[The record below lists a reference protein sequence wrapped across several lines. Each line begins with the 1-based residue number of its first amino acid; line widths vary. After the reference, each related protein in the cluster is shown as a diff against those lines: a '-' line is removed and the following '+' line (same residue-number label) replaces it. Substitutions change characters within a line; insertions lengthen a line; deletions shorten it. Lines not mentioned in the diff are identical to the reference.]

1 MAPSYAAAAAVS
13 GMNGTIQKPK
23 ETALDRLSQP
33 LPSSFT
39 LVAALQ
45 LLQPLVVGQTV
56 YLLPPSY
63 LQNWLTWAFHQRV
76 LEEEE
81 DRVKEALRLAALNFG
96 LIPPVDRASYTDP
109 SPLDVATALSVE
121 GHPLVLDPTVRLKNK
136 SADDGNNNSL
146 KFGPTRQLSMDK
158 LTIRDEPMT
167 MNGDGNHTTTISSNN
182 STGANNKECLAVPE
196 DFYET
201 LRSTHGVVCD
211 DGFTV
216 AFQPGEREALL
227 LHHEIHQHPETITSN
242 MYQKQIEEASLPRPV
257 EFRRKVIW
265 KSSESK
271 KIEVVTVGGNSNSL
285 MDQLM
290 QEEARLKAPS
300 HVPRAEVHPYQFLYR
315 ITKDKRAPQTSTPNG
330 WALIS
335 SGAVALDALSALLRA
350 AVPRVASHS
359 IRLWTKLDYS
369 IADAKVANA
378 PNSPSSSTTSS
389 LPNHEGDKSPTVKG
403 DGYEW
408 VDLEEISK
416 RAVTKDAKVL
426 TIADWIQSH
435 FRNPNQRQVE
445 CLLEVRPAVH
455 SQWPRHTLL
464 LTQRLKPGDFC
475 DAQDIAGQW
484 YEAQVVGYEAAPSD
498 EHTYEKVKMHYVG
511 WASRWNANVPLVKGK
526 SKLSLPAPL
535 WSRTGRWRERIKEG
549 DEVEVR
555 DSSSIVERPKWY
567 RGTVKKVGRINDPVR
582 DMTGGADLEV
592 YPVGGMDSSVKKPL
606 LVMNRRQQILVEVKQ
621 ERTEKAGPSAAAL
634 NSDDSASPPFLR
646 WVYLYGEEICKLGT
660 HLKLTTADEQRMP
673 ATIKYEYD
681 GGRKPVE
688 IMKGHPSLG
697 AGFVR
702 ESIRGPPPA
711 PGSVG
716 LHNLGNSCFLNST
729 VQCMSHL
736 EPMTQYFMR
745 ERYEDELNRH
755 NPLGSG
761 GHVATAYASLLRKIW
776 GGEHSVLAPRLL
788 KQTVGAFA
796 PQFNNCYQHD
806 SQEFCQFL
814 MDGLHEDLNRV
825 KAKPYVEDLEGFGM
839 PDEKAAIESWRKH
852 LLRHDSVVV
861 DHCQGMHRSHLTC
874 PRCGRE
880 SIKFDIYSSISL
892 PLASK
897 KDHSVIQLKDC
908 LERFMEG
915 EQLDERNAW
924 YCPRCRQHV
933 CALKMIAL
941 WTVPDIL
948 ILHLKRF
955 TFEPN
960 LLSGGMLRSK
970 VDDTVSF
977 PIDGLDLTKYILG
990 PVDPDAPPIYRLIGV
1005 SEHIGPTANSGHYT
1019 ATVRNSIDGQ
1029 WYRYNDSNVG
1039 RTSGEAAI
1047 TGGAYMLFYQRSK
1060 GYSKWA
1066 GMERAMKEREINPYG
1081 GLEIDQDGFKKVKAK
1096 KKKK

>member
-1 MAPSYAAAAAVS
+1 MAPSYAAVALADINVS
-13 GMNGTIQKPK
+13 DNRA
-23 ETALDRLSQP
+23 TATSPAQSAIKRLSQP
-33 LPSSFT
+33 PPSSFT

-45 LLQPLVVGQTV
+45 LLEPVEAGQTV

-63 LQNWLTWAFHQRV
+63 VQNWLTWAFHQLV
-76 LEEEE
+76 PEDEEG
-81 DRVKEALRLAALNFG
+81 RVKEALRLAAVQFG
-96 LIPPVDRASYTDP
+96 LVPPMEKANYTDP
-109 SPLDVATALSVE
+109 SSIDIATALAVE
-121 GHPLVLDPTVRLKNK
+121 GHPLVLDPTVRLKQKLN
-136 SADDGNNNSL
+136 GSL
-146 KFGPTRQLSMDK
+146 KTGPMRQLSFDN
-158 LTIRDEPMT
+158 LTIRDGPT
-167 MNGDGNHTTTISSNN
+167 SNGDSKHESRVR
-182 STGANNKECLAVPE
+182 ECLAVPE
-196 DFYET
+196 AFYET
-201 LRSTHGVVCD
+201 LRSVHGVVCD

-216 AFQPGEREALL
+216 SFQPGEIEALL
-227 LHHEIHQHPETITSN
+227 LHHEVHQPEMN
-242 MYQKQIEEASLPRPV
+242 GSLMNRHNRLDETPFPRPV

-265 KSSESK
+265 KNKQFDSTSLTATGESSY
-271 KIEVVTVGGNSNSL
+271 SL
-285 MDQLM
+285 MEQLM
-290 QEEARLKAPS
+290 QEEALLNAPS
-300 HVPRAEVHPYQFLYR
+300 RFPTPEIHPYQFLYR
-315 ITKDKRAPQTSTPNG
+315 ITKSGHTLSQNVSPQG

-335 SGAVALDALSALLRA
+335 SGAVAFDALSALLRA
-350 AVPRVASHS
+350 ALPTSASHS
-359 IRLWTKLDYS
+359 VRLWTKRDYS
-369 IADAKVANA
+369 YEGKSNPPI
-378 PNSPSSSTTSS
+378 SPSSSTVGSR
-389 LPNHEGDKSPTVKG
+389 LGKDNIDDYPTLEG

-408 VDLEEISK
+408 VDLEALSK
-416 RAVTKDAKVL
+416 RPPNADSEL
-426 TIADWIQSH
+426 TTIQEWVQTH
-435 FRNPNQRQVE
+435 FRDTEQRQVE
-445 CLLEVRPAVH
+445 CLLEMRPAVH
-455 SQWPRHTLL
+455 APWPRQSFLL
-464 LTQRLKPGDFC
+464 AERLKPGDFC

-484 YEAQVVGYEAAPSD
+484 YEALVVGRETIQD
-498 EHTYEKVKMHYVG
+498 DDQTFEKVKVHYMG
-511 WASRWNANVPLVKGK
+511 WASRWNASVPLIKGK

-535 WSRTGRWRERIKEG
+535 WSRSTRWRENIKEG

-567 RGTVKKVGRINDPVR
+567 RGIIKKVGAPGDSVR
-582 DMTGGADLEV
+582 DMTGGADLEIF
-592 YPVGGMDSSVKKPL
+592 PPSPLNSSEGPL
-606 LVMNRRQQILVEVKQ
+606 RVLGRQQQVLVEVKQ
-621 ERTEKAGPSAAAL
+621 ERTEKAGPATTSL
-634 NSDDSASPPFLR
+634 NKFGADPPFLR
-646 WVYLYGEEICKLGT
+646 WVSLYGEEICKMGT
-660 HLKLTTADEQRMP
+660 HLKVTKPDDSRKP
-673 ATIKYEYD
+673 VTITYEYD
-681 GGRKPVE
+681 GDRKPVE

-716 LHNLGNSCFLNST
+716 LHNLGNSCYLNST
-729 VQCMSHL
+729 VQCLSQV
-736 EPMTQYFMR
+736 EPVTQYFMR
-745 ERYEDELNRH
+745 ERYDGELNRN

-776 GGEHSVLAPRLL
+776 GGDHSVLAPRLL

-825 KAKPYVEDLEGFGM
+825 KTKPYVEDLEGFGM
-839 PDEKAAIESWRKH
+839 PDDKAAIESWRKH

-880 SIKFDIYSSISL
+880 SIKFDVYSSISL

-941 WTVPDIL
+941 WTTPDIL

-970 VDDTVSF
+970 VDDTVAF
-977 PIDGLDLTKYILG
+977 PVENLDLTKYILG
-990 PVDPDAPPIYRLIGV
+990 PIDPDAPPIYNLIGV

-1029 WYRYNDSNVG
+1029 WYRFNDSNVG
-1039 RTSGEAAI
+1039 RTSGEAAM
-1047 TGGAYMLFYQRSK
+1047 TGGAYMLFYQRAK
-1060 GYSKWA
+1060 GYAKWG
-1066 GMERAMKEREINPYG
+1066 GMEYAMKERGVNPYG
-1081 GLEIDQDGFKKVKAK
+1081 GMEVDQDGFKKVKAK

>member
-1 MAPSYAAAAAVS
+1 MASYASAAASSSKNKNGAK
-13 GMNGTIQKPK
+13 MNGAATSPTQS
-23 ETALDRLSQP
+23 ALERLREPPPTS
-33 LPSSFT
+33 LT

-45 LLQPLVVGQTV
+45 LLQPLTVGQTV
-56 YLLPPSY
+56 YLFPPLY
-63 LQNWLTWAFHQRV
+63 LENWLSWAFHQ
-76 LEEEE
+76 LAPEDEEA
-81 DRVKEALRLAALNFG
+81 RIKEALRLAAVQYG
-96 LIPPVDRASYTDP
+96 LVPPMQGATYKDP
-109 SPLDVATALSVE
+109 SPMDFATSLAVE
-121 GHPLVLDPTVRLKNK
+121 GHPLVLDPTVRLKAK
-136 SADDGNNNSL
+136 SKVNEPLRGAI
-146 KFGPTRQLSMDK
+146 RQLSFDK
-158 LTIRDEPMT
+158 LTIRDEPPL
-167 MNGDGNHTTTISSNN
+167 MNGDSKHVKSKQKQQT
-182 STGANNKECLAVPE
+182 KECLAVPE
-196 DFYET
+196 AFYET

-216 AFQPGEREALL
+216 SFQQGEREPLL
-227 LHHEIHQHPETITSN
+227 LHHEIHDHADWNGSMLHHQ
-242 MYQKQIEEASLPRPV
+242 QQIDEASLPRPV

-265 KSSESK
+265 KNSQFQIPDPSPSRES
-271 KIEVVTVGGNSNSL
+271 VQSL
-285 MDQLM
+285 MEQLM
-290 QEEARLKAPS
+290 QEEARLSAPS
-300 HVPRAEVHPYQFLYR
+300 RLPQPEIHPYQFLYR
-315 ITKDKRAPQTSTPNG
+315 ITKDKHTASQASSPHG

-350 AVPRVASHS
+350 ALPTVASHS
-359 IRLWTKLDYS
+359 VRLWTKLDYS
-369 IADAKVANA
+369 YESKVNSSA
-378 PNSPSSSTTSS
+378 SPSSETTVSR
-389 LPNHEGDKSPTVKG
+389 PNHVANQTRNHPTTKG

-408 VDLEEISK
+408 VDLETLSRRPGNGESEI
-416 RAVTKDAKVL
+416 T
-426 TIADWIQSH
+426 TIKNWIQSH
-435 FRNPNQRQVE
+435 FRDPEQRQVE
-445 CLLEVRPAVH
+445 CVLEIRSAVH
-455 SQWPRHTLL
+455 ARWPRQSFL
-464 LTQRLKPGDFC
+464 LTERLDVGDFC
-475 DAQDIAGQW
+475 DAQDIAGHW
-484 YEAQVVGYEAAPSD
+484 YEARVVANDANAEGEN
-498 EHTYEKVKMHYVG
+498 EKVKVHYMG

-535 WSRTGRWRERIKEG
+535 WSQSGRWRERIKEG
-549 DEVEVR
+549 DELEVR

-567 RGTVKKVGRINDPVR
+567 RGTVKKVGRPGDPLR
-582 DMTGGADLEV
+582 DMSGGANLET
-592 YPVGGMDSSVKKPL
+592 YPLLSDSAVKKPL
-606 LVMNRRQQILVEVKQ
+606 LVLDRKQQILVEVKQ
-621 ERTEKAGPSAAAL
+621 ERTEKAGPTATSS
-634 NSDDSASPPFLR
+634 NSDDFASPPYLR
-646 WVYLYGEEICKLGT
+646 WVSLYGEEICKVGT
-660 HLKLTTADEQRMP
+660 HLKVPNKEDTNKP
-673 ATIKYEYD
+673 ATITYEYD
-681 GGRKPVE
+681 GDRKPVE

-697 AGFVR
+697 SGFVR

-716 LHNLGNSCFLNST
+716 LHNLGNSCYLNST
-729 VQCMSHL
+729 VQCLSQV
-736 EPMTQYFMR
+736 EPVTQYFMR
-745 ERYEDELNRH
+745 ERYEDDLNKN

-761 GHVATAYASLLRKIW
+761 GHVAIAYASLLKKIW

-814 MDGLHEDLNRV
+814 MDGIHEDLNRV
-825 KAKPYVEDLEGFGM
+825 KTKPYVEDLEGFGM

-852 LLRHDSVVV
+852 LLRHDSIVV

-897 KDHSVIQLKDC
+897 KDHTQIQLKDC

-941 WTVPDIL
+941 WTTPDIL

-977 PIDGLDLTKYILG
+977 PVDNLDLSKYVLG
-990 PVDPDAPPIYRLIGV
+990 PIDPDAPPVYRLVGV

-1019 ATVRNSIDGQ
+1019 ATVRNTIDGQ
-1029 WYRYNDSNVG
+1029 WYRFNDSNVG
-1039 RTSGEAAI
+1039 RTSGEAAM
-1047 TGGAYMLFYQRSK
+1047 TGGAYMLFYQRAK
-1060 GYSKWA
+1060 GYTRWA
-1066 GMERAMKEREINPYG
+1066 GMERAMRERSINPYG
-1081 GLEIDQDGFKKVKAK
+1081 GLEVDQDGFKKVKAK